1 MLMRRVKDTITGDLF
16 MVPTPVGN
24 VPGSLACRV
33 EIAHCMSDAL
43 IGHDRYEVA
52 TQISRLTGREISKH
66 MLDAYTAESRETHI
80 PPIDIAIAFDLATG
94 GVAMLNLYAA
104 KLGARVLIG
113 KESLD
118 AEIGKLERLKEDASK
133 KIRELKRVMGETE

>member
-1 MLMRRVKDTITGDLF
+1 MKRFKDTATPDLF
-16 MVPTPVGN
+16 MVPRSVGN
-24 VPGSLACRV
+24 TPGSLACRV

-43 IGHDRYEVA
+43 HGLDRHEVA
-52 TQISRLTGREISKH
+52 TQIGRLTGREFSKY

-80 PPIDIAIAFDLATG
+80 PPIDTAIAFDMATG

-104 KLGARVLIG
+104 KLGARVLVG

-118 AEIGKLERLKEDASK
+118 AEIGKLERIKEDATRK
-133 KIRELKRVMGETE
+133 VRELKRMMGETE

>member
-1 MLMRRVKDTITGDLF
+1 MRRFKDTATGDLF
-16 MVPTPVGN
+16 MVPVAVGN

-33 EIAHCMSDAL
+33 EIANHMSEAL
-43 IGHDRYEVA
+43 DGHDRYDVA
-52 TQISRLTGREISKH
+52 TQISRLTGRETSKH

-80 PPIDIAIAFDLATG
+80 PPLDIAIAFDMATG
-94 GVAMLNLYAA
+94 GVAMLNLYAT

-118 AEIGKLERLKEDASK
+118 AEIGKLERLKEEATK
-133 KIRELKRVMGETE
+133 KIKEIKRMMGETE

>member
-1 MLMRRVKDTITGDLF
+1 MRRFKDTATPDLF
-16 MVPTPVGN
+16 LVPVAVGN

-33 EIAHCMSDAL
+33 EIAHCMSVAL
-43 IGHDRYEVA
+43 AGQDRYDVA

-80 PPIDIAIAFDLATG
+80 PPLDTAIAFDMATG

-104 KLGARVLIG
+104 KLGARVLVG

-118 AEIGKLERLKEDASK
+118 AEIGNLERLKEDAVR
-133 KIRELKRVMGETE
+133 KIKELKRMMGEGE

>member
-1 MLMRRVKDTITGDLF
+1 MRRFKDTATGDLF
-16 MVPTPVGN
+16 MVPHPVGN

-33 EIAHCMSDAL
+33 EIAHHMSEAL
-43 IGHDRYEVA
+43 AGHDRYDVA

-80 PPIDIAIAFDLATG
+80 PPLDIAIAFDMATG
-94 GVAMLNLYAA
+94 GTTMLNLYAA
-104 KLGARVLIG
+104 KLGAIVLVG

-118 AEIGKLERLKEDASK
+118 AKIGKLERQKEDVARQIKEIK
-133 KIRELKRVMGETE
+133 KMMGEVE

>member
-1 MLMRRVKDTITGDLF
+1 MRRFKDNATGDLF
-16 MVPTPVGN
+16 MVPVAVGN

-33 EIAHCMSDAL
+33 EIAHSMSVAL
-43 IGHDRYEVA
+43 DGHDRYDVA

-80 PPIDIAIAFDLATG
+80 PPLDIAIAFDMATG
-94 GVAMLNLYAA
+94 GVNMLNLYAA
-104 KLGARVLIG
+104 KLGARVLVG

-118 AEIGKLERLKEDASK
+118 AEIGKLERLKEDAAR
-133 KIRELKRVMGETE
+133 KIKELKKMMGEPE

>member
-1 MLMRRVKDTITGDLF
+1 MRRFKDTVTPDLF
-16 MVPTPVGN
+16 MVPIPVGN

-33 EIAHCMSDAL
+33 EIAHSMSDAL
-43 IGHDRYEVA
+43 AGHDRFDVA

-80 PPIDIAIAFDLATG
+80 PPLDIAIAFDMATG
-94 GVAMLNLYAA
+94 GVAMRNLYAA
-104 KLGARVLIG
+104 KLGARVLVG

-118 AEIGKLERLKEDASK
+118 AEIGKLERLKEDATK
-133 KIRELKRVMGETE
+133 KIKEIKRMMGETE